1 MNSAQIILL
10 AVAVLLTTTGCQ
22 THTITTYYPPTEH
35 SSIQYGTATYT
46 DLFTRKNES
55 AVPMS
60 FQITKHS
67 MYRHSTDENIRSSKS
82 QWDIS

>member
-10 AVAVLLTTTGCQ
+10 AVAILLTTTGCQ
-22 THTITTYYPPTEH
+22 THTITTYYPPTEQFHTIRDGNVYGPVH
-35 SSIQYGTATYT
+35 SEERISGA
-46 DLFTRKNES
+46 NE
-55 AVPMS
+55 